1 VIFRN
6 TTTPLRQCRNSLT
19 CRDARGI
26 AQCFIS
32 DFLLH
37 FLRSENRRSL
47 YVFRGIFLPRE
58 TKHDR
63 CAVHFED
70 IERAVSHTYQ
80 DVIRHHALQVAAA
93 LAYYFVLSAI
103 PCVIFLS
110 AVIGFIPLPNLFGD
124 ILGLMARLLP
134 PDTMQAA
141 YPIVTDIISSRRVTW
156 LSFGM
161 LGTIWIASSAF
172 DAIIEALDI
181 AYDANDNRPIW
192 KTRLLS
198 IGLAAITGSLLLV
211 AFAVNLLGPRFG
223 DWLAARLEIS
233 AVFVAIWPFLRW
245 SIAVGFAVLAVEML
259 YFLAPN
265 VKQRF
270 LATLPGAILS
280 VAAWNALSLG
290 LGIYLR
296 HFAHYNRTYGT
307 LAGLIAFMV
316 WLYWTSFALLVG
328 AELNSELA
336 KVSAEGRVQPKAG
349 PIKSDATDQSIS
361 LDRAA

>member
-1 VIFRN
+1 
-6 TTTPLRQCRNSLT
+6 
-19 CRDARGI
+19 
-26 AQCFIS
+26 
-32 DFLLH
+32 
-37 FLRSENRRSL
+37 
-47 YVFRGIFLPRE
+47 
-58 TKHDR
+58 
-63 CAVHFED
+63 VHVKD

-93 LAYYFVLSAI
+93 LAYYFVLAAI

-110 AVIGFIPLPNLFGD
+110 AVIGFIPLPNLFPN

-141 YPIVTDIISSRRVTW
+141 YPIITDVLSSRRVTW

-192 KTRLLS
+192 RTRLLAV
-198 IGLAAITGSLLLV
+198 GLAAITGSLLLT
-211 AFAVNLLGPRFG
+211 AFAVNMLGPRFG
-223 DWLAARLEIS
+223 DWLAARLQVS
-233 AVFVAIWPFLRW
+233 AAFVAVWPFLRW
-245 SIAVGFAVLAVEML
+245 SIAITFAILAVEVL

-270 LATLPGAILS
+270 AATLPGAILT
-280 VAAWNALSLG
+280 VLAWNGLSYV
-290 LGIYLR
+290 LGIYFR
-296 HFAHYNRTYGT
+296 HFANYNRTYGT

-336 KVSAEGRVQPKAG
+336 KVSTSGRVQPRAG
-349 PIKSDATDQSIS
+349 LLESIEQTSSSVPI
-361 LDRAA
+361 DRAA